1 MSSHIAGQGLIARMR
16 TGTRDTRLRAAKA
29 GVEHMTQVIDFLNTY
44 LVDKAPYQIPA
55 AGKEWIVKY
64 GPWIAIVLLILLLP
78 PILLLLGLGAAL
90 TPFGGVYYATNYSYI
105 AIVTLIQAGLTVA
118 ALPGLFARKMS
129 GWTLL
134 FYSRIL
140 AIVTTLLLGN
150 VVAALLGGLIG
161 LYILFQ
167 IRPLYEPASV

>member
-1 MSSHIAGQGLIARMR
+1 
-16 TGTRDTRLRAAKA
+16 
-29 GVEHMTQVIDFLNTY
+29 MTQVVDFLNNY
-44 LVDKAPYQIPA
+44 LVLKAPFQIPD

-64 GPWIAIVLLILLLP
+64 GPWIAVVLLVLLLP
-78 PILLLLGLGAAL
+78 PILLLLGIGAFFA
-90 TPFGGVYYATNYSYI
+90 PFGGAYYAAGYSYV
-105 AIVTLIQAGLTVA
+105 AIITLIQAGLTVA

-140 AIVTTLLLGN
+140 GIATTLLLGN
-150 VVAALLGGLIG
+150 VVSAIIGGVIS

-167 IRPLYEPASV
+167 VRPLYEPAAA